1 MLLKTDMTDNQKCLN
16 GRIALIV
23 GATRGIGYQ
32 VALEYARQGAHVIAT
47 ARTVGGLEDLNDAI
61 DEIGG
66 SVTCVPVDVTDYEAV
81 DRLGGIIYE
90 RYGKLDVLVYM
101 PAFMGANSPV
111 SHIPVKDFE
120 DSVAVNIVANFRFLR
135 SMDTLLR
142 QSDAGRVV
150 VATAAARNGEK
161 PYWASYAVGKA
172 GLHALTKT
180 YAAEMENMSVNVNM
194 VDPTMVNTG
203 FMAKAY
209 PGVDKDTVSKPID
222 VVSAF
227 VKLGRADCFYHNNLL
242 TYDVEK
248 KEFDLSKL

>member
-1 MLLKTDMTDNQKCLN
+1 MSDLTEMNSEKYLD

-66 SVTCVPVDVTDYEAV
+66 TVTCVPVDVTDYEAI
-81 DRLGGIIYE
+81 DRLGGIIHE

-101 PAFMGANSPV
+101 PAFMGATSPV

-120 DSVAVNIVANFRFLR
+120 DSMAINIVACFRLLR
-135 SMDTLLR
+135 SMDALLR
-142 QSDAGRVV
+142 QSDSGRVI
-150 VATAAARNGEK
+150 VATTAARNGKK
-161 PYWASYAVGKA
+161 PYWASYAAGKA
-172 GLHALTKT
+172 GLHALIKT
-180 YAAEMENMSVNVNM
+180 YAAEMQDMSVNVNM
-194 VDPTMVNTG
+194 VDPTMVDTG

-209 PGVDKDTVSKPID
+209 PGVDKDDITKPKD
-222 VVSAF
+222 VVLAF
-227 VKLGRADCFYHNNLL
+227 AKLGRTDCFCHDNLL
-242 TYDVEK
+242 TFDTEK
-248 KEFDLSKL
+248 QEFDLGRL

>member
-1 MLLKTDMTDNQKCLN
+1 MINVTEINEDKCLD
-16 GRIALIV
+16 GRIALVV

-32 VALEYARQGAHVIAT
+32 VALEYARRGAHVIAT

-61 DEIGG
+61 DEVGG
-66 SVTCVPVDVTDYEAV
+66 TVTCVPVDVTDYEAL

-90 RYGKLDVLVYM
+90 RYGKLDVLIYM
-101 PAFMGANSPV
+101 PAFMGATSPV

-120 DSVAVNIVANFRFLR
+120 DSVAVNIVAFFRLLR
-135 SMDTLLR
+135 SMDALLR

-150 VATAAARNGEK
+150 VATAAARDGEK
-161 PYWASYAVGKA
+161 PYWASYAAGKA
-172 GLHALTKT
+172 GLHALVKT

-194 VDPTMVNTG
+194 VDPTMVDTG

-209 PGVDKDTVSKPID
+209 PGVDKETISKPKD

-242 TYDVEK
+242 TFDTEK
-248 KEFDLSKL
+248 QQFDLGRL

>member
-1 MLLKTDMTDNQKCLN
+1 MNDLAKVNDDKCLD
-16 GRIALIV
+16 GRVALIV

-32 VALEYARQGAHVIAT
+32 VALEYARSGAHVIAT

-66 SVTCVPVDVTDYEAV
+66 TVTCVPVDVTDYEAI
-81 DRLGGIIYE
+81 DRLGGVIYE
-90 RYGKLDVLVYM
+90 RYGKLDILVYM
-101 PAFMGANSPV
+101 PAFMGATSPV

-120 DSVAVNIVANFRFLR
+120 DSAAVNMVAPFRLIR
-135 SMDTLLR
+135 SMDALLR

-161 PYWASYAVGKA
+161 PYWASYAAGKA
-172 GLHALTKT
+172 GLHALIKT
-180 YAAEMENMSVNVNM
+180 YAAEMQDMSVNVNM
-194 VDPTMVNTG
+194 VDPTMVDTG

-209 PGVDKDTVSKPID
+209 PGVDKDSISKPKD

-227 VKLGRADCFYHNNLL
+227 VKLGRADCFYHDNLL
-242 TYDVEK
+242 TFDTEK
-248 KEFDLSKL
+248 QLFDLSRL

>member
-1 MLLKTDMTDNQKCLN
+1 MTELQNTLKD
-16 GRIALIV
+16 RIALIV

-61 DEIGG
+61 DQFNG
-66 SVTCVPVDVTDYEAV
+66 SVTCVPVDVTDYEAI

-90 RYGKLDVLVYM
+90 RYGKLDILVSL
-101 PAFMGANSPV
+101 PAFMGATSPV

-120 DSVAVNIVANFRFLR
+120 DSMAVNAIANFRLLR
-135 SMDTLLR
+135 SMDVLLR
-142 QSDAGRVV
+142 NSDAGRVV
-150 VATAAARNGEK
+150 VATTAARDGVK
-161 PYWASYAVGKA
+161 PYWASYAAGKA
-172 GLHALTKT
+172 ALHALIKT

-203 FMAKAY
+203 FMAKAF
-209 PGVDKDTVSKPID
+209 PGVDKDTVNKPID

-227 VKLGRADCFYHNNLL
+227 VKLGSADCHYHNNLL
-242 TYDVEK
+242 IFDTDK
-248 KEFDLSKL
+248 NEFDLSRL

>member
-1 MLLKTDMTDNQKCLN
+1 MSNLTEINEDKCLD

-32 VALEYARQGAHVIAT
+32 VALEYAKQGAHVIAT

-66 SVTCVPVDVTDYEAV
+66 TVTCVPVDVTDYEAL

-101 PAFMGANSPV
+101 PAFMGATSPV

-120 DSVAVNIVANFRFLR
+120 DSVAVNMVAFFRLLR

-142 QSDAGRVV
+142 QSGAGRVV
-150 VATAAARNGEK
+150 VATAAARDGEK
-161 PYWASYAVGKA
+161 PYWASYAAGKA
-172 GLHALTKT
+172 GLHALVKT

-194 VDPTMVNTG
+194 VDPTMVDTG

-209 PGVDKDTVSKPID
+209 PGVDKSTISKPKD

-227 VKLGRADCFYHNNLL
+227 VKLGCADCFYDNNLL
-242 TYDVEK
+242 TYDTDK
-248 KEFDLSKL
+248 QQFDLGRL

>member
-1 MLLKTDMTDNQKCLN
+1 MSINDKKLD

-66 SVTCVPVDVTDYEAV
+66 TVTCVPVDVTDYEAL

-90 RYGKLDVLVYM
+90 RYGKLDILVCM
-101 PAFMGANSPV
+101 PAFMGATSPV

-120 DSVAVNIVANFRFLR
+120 DSVAINIVANFRLLR

-142 QSDAGRVV
+142 QSDAGRVI
-150 VATAAARNGEK
+150 VAATEARDGEK
-161 PYWASYAVGKA
+161 PYWASYAAGKA
-172 GLHALTKT
+172 GLHALIKT
-180 YAAEMENMSVNVNM
+180 YAAEMENMTVNVNM
-194 VDPTMVNTG
+194 VDPTMVDTG
-203 FMAKAY
+203 LMAKAY
-209 PGVDKDTVSKPID
+209 PGIDKDTITKPKE

-227 VKLGRADCFYHNNLL
+227 VKLGQADCFYHSNLL
-242 TYDVEK
+242 KFDTDK
-248 KEFDLSKL
+248 QEFDLGRL